1 MYAREEELEQRRRSK
16 LGGGGSG
23 GILYNTQG
31 NPSLLQELK
40 ENIFFLDFSCTHGR
54 TCMYASTAT
63 RYFTLDSVEKVT
75 FLTPTKV

>member
-16 LGGGGSG
+16 LGKAGGASG

-31 NPSLLQELK
+31 KPVLASETK
-40 ENIFFLDFSCTHGR
+40 RKHIFFPDFSCTYGR

-63 RYFTLDSVEKVT
+63 RFFTLDSV
-75 FLTPTKV
+75 